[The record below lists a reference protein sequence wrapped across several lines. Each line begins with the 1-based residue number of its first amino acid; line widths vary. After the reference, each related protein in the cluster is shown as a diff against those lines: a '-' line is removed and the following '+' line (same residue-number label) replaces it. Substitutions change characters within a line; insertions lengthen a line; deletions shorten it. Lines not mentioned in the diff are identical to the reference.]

1 MLIFE
6 HRGRWCYYDDVGVLH
21 KFATEAEA
29 KAALGWK
36 DPVEEDCCEC
46 EDCDCDPC
54 ECNEDE

>member
-21 KFATEAEA
+21 KFATEALA
-29 KAALGWK
+29 KASIGFL
-36 DPVEEDCCEC
+36 VEDCCEN